1 MLCRTMP
8 TWSLQRRDDGRV
20 AVLTFIRPPRNFMSF
35 ASMTEL
41 EPLLQD
47 LAADESVNVVVLT
60 GGLPGYF
67 IAHADLDDLAAIGA
81 GQPVEGDPRAWG
93 RVLTLLESMPQ
104 PVVAAVNGQ
113 AHGGG
118 SELCWACTI
127 RVVAES
133 GHFGQPEVNVGII
146 PGAGGTQRL
155 PRLIGPGRAAELVLS
170 GRPVRAEESVAIGM
184 ASAVLPDDNFLH
196 HALEWVAPIAAKPRA
211 ALVAAKRALVEGMRL
226 PLDEALRLEG
236 QLFIELQLSEGAVQL
251 EQSAIARYRATPPDQ
266 SIELSP

>member
-1 MLCRTMP
+1 
-8 TWSLQRRDDGRV
+8 
-20 AVLTFIRPPRNFMSF
+20 
-35 ASMTEL
+35 MTEL
-41 EPLLQD
+41 EPMLEE

-67 IAHADLDDLAAIGA
+67 IAHADLDDLAAMGA
-81 GQPVEGDPRAWG
+81 GQPVEGDPRSWG
-93 RVLTLLESMPQ
+93 RVLARLESMPQ

-118 SELCWACTI
+118 SELCWACTL

-170 GRPVRAEESVAIGM
+170 GRPVRAEEAVAIGL
-184 ASAVLPDDNFLH
+184 ASAVLPDENFLH

-211 ALVAAKRALVEGMRL
+211 ALVAAKRALVEGMQL
-226 PLDEALRLEG
+226 PLPEALRLEG
-236 QLFIELQLSEGAVQL
+236 RLFVELQRGAEARAL
-251 EQSAIARYRATPPDQ
+251 EESAIGRYRETPPDQ
-266 SIELSP
+266 AIDLSP

>member
-1 MLCRTMP
+1 M
-8 TWSLQRRDDGRV
+8 
-20 AVLTFIRPPRNFMSF
+20 
-35 ASMTEL
+35 
-41 EPLLQD
+41 
-47 LAADESVNVVVLT
+47 
-60 GGLPGYF
+60 
-67 IAHADLDDLAAIGA
+67 
-81 GQPVEGDPRAWG
+81 
-93 RVLTLLESMPQ
+93 
-104 PVVAAVNGQ
+104 
-113 AHGGG
+113 
-118 SELCWACTI
+118 
-127 RVVAES
+127 
-133 GHFGQPEVNVGII
+133 
-146 PGAGGTQRL
+146 
-155 PRLIGPGRAAELVLS
+155 IGPGRAAELVLS